1 MPVSP
6 QRIVVGISGA
16 TGFADGVCALRLLR
30 KLGLETHLVVSRA
43 GDLTREYES
52 DMSREQLRALADVV
66 HPIADVGSLISS
78 GSFKTI
84 GMLVAPCSIR
94 TLSGIAV
101 GTTDNLLTRAADVV
115 LKERRRLA
123 LMVRETPLHAGHLK
137 SMLAVTEMGRHHF
150 PAGTRF
156 LYQSP
161 LSGRHR
167 AAKRRSRLGA
177 VPT

>member
-94 TLSGIAV
+94 TLSRIAV
-101 GTTDNLLTRAADVV
+101 GTTDNPLTPAANEVFEETQRPEALARA
-115 LKERRRLA
+115 
-123 LMVRETPLHAGHLK
+123 TPLY
-137 SMLAVTEMGRHHF
+137 
-150 PAGTRF
+150 P
-156 LYQSP
+156 
-161 LSGRHR
+161 
-167 AAKRRSRLGA
+167 
-177 VPT
+177 